1 MPQLKFLDLT
11 VSYRSR
17 LCWLDYFIITLY
29 TFVTHKEHELSTNIT
44 LFTENSSLSDG
55 IEIALKEI
63 SELSVYSEVV
73 ESLKADVALLD
84 VDTIGVSALSKLKD
98 NSFVIVL
105 TEEKGARY
113 LIESMTFGAFDCII
127 DPLKNPKLLGSVK
140 RALGINSELKGE
152 LLEFA
157 GDVVGSSVSCAI
169 VGDSPMLQEVCKLIG
184 QVGRVDV
191 PVLITGESGTGKEL
205 VAESVWKV
213 STRWEKPFVVLNCAA
228 IPENLLEAELFGYE
242 KGAFT
247 GADTARTGKFEEADG
262 GIMFLDEIGD
272 MSLSLQAKV
281 LRVVQSGTFH
291 RLGSSKEIS
300 VNVRLITA
308 TNKNLEELVRI
319 GRFREDLYFRI
330 NVVKIHLPPLKD
342 RREDIPLL
350 MECLTRRHGNQAG
363 KDINGVTREFR
374 DQLMQYDWPGN
385 VRELENVIRKAIAF
399 TKTTYLTS
407 YDLELSNRLTTDELK
422 IAPSLTDTLRGSVR
436 GMLNSENG
444 NNVYSKVVKEAE
456 KILLEEALS
465 ASGWNRSKAARTLGI
480 NRLTLR
486 RKLEEY
492 NITFP

>member
-1 MPQLKFLDLT
+1 M
-11 VSYRSR
+11 
-17 LCWLDYFIITLY
+17 
-29 TFVTHKEHELSTNIT
+29 STNIT
-44 LFTENSSLSDG
+44 LYTNNSSLSEG
-55 IEIALKEI
+55 ISKALSGIAEI
-63 SELSVYSEVV
+63 STHSEVS
-73 ESLKADVALLD
+73 EIKNTDVSLLD
-84 VDTIGVSALSKLKD
+84 VDTTGVSALSKLKD
-98 NSFVIVL
+98 HSFVIVL

-127 DPLKNPKLLGSVK
+127 DPLNNPKLIESVE
-140 RALGINSELKGE
+140 RAIGIGLETKGE

-191 PVLITGESGTGKEL
+191 PVLVTGESGTGKEL

-213 STRWEKPFVVLNCAA
+213 STRWEQPYVVLNCAA
-228 IPENLLEAELFGYE
+228 IPETLLEAELFGYE

-247 GADTARTGKFEEADG
+247 GADTPRTGKFEEADG

-291 RLGSSKEIS
+291 RLGSNKEIS

-308 TNKNLEELVRI
+308 TNKNLEELVRL
-319 GRFREDLYFRI
+319 GKFREDLYFRI

-342 RREDIPLL
+342 RKEDVPLL
-350 MECLTRRHGNQAG
+350 MECLTRRHGSQAG
-363 KDINGVTREFR
+363 KDIKGVSVKFRES
-374 DQLMQYDWPGN
+374 LMKYDWPGN
-385 VRELENVIRKAIAF
+385 VRELENAIRKAIAF
-399 TKTTYLTS
+399 TKTPYLTS
-407 YDLELSNRLTTDELK
+407 YDLELNDNLNIEK
-422 IAPSLTDTLRGSVR
+422 INESPSLAEALRSSVR
-436 GMLNSENG
+436 GIINSENSD
-444 NNVYSKVVKEAE
+444 NVYSQVVKEAE